1 MTTQRATKRAIKT
14 SVTSPTRAA
23 TRRIP
28 ASGAQRGQRVRPR
41 GSGGG
46 RSGDGTGAGAEL
58 GTTGAGSGRDTVER
72 PPENRDRARILAV
85 AIAEIGLEHKALN
98 VEIIDV
104 RGKVD
109 YSDYVVVMSG
119 RSDRQVNALGRH
131 IEEDL
136 LQKHK
141 ARCLGVEGM
150 PSGTWLLMDYSDVV
164 VHIFH
169 EDTRGYYDLETLWID
184 AARVATDTATP

>member
-1 MTTQRATKRAIKT
+1 LKTTSATATKTTASAAKATPAKATKKT
-14 SVTSPTRAA
+14 TKGPVSTKRVTNSKLGTSSSQRSRSVAKVATSG
-23 TRRIP
+23 
-28 ASGAQRGQRVRPR
+28 SGSRKTRGQQ
-41 GSGGG
+41 
-46 RSGDGTGAGAEL
+46 
-58 GTTGAGSGRDTVER
+58 
-72 PPENRDRARILAV
+72 PPEDRARVVAL
-85 AIAEIGLEHKALN
+85 AIAEVGLENKALN

-131 IEEDL
+131 IEEEL
-136 LQKHK
+136 KAKHS

-150 PSGTWLLMDYSDVV
+150 PSGTWLLMDFGDVV

-184 AARVATDTATP
+184 AARVTTSANASDA

>member
-1 MTTQRATKRAIKT
+1 MKTQGATKRAIKGPTKRVTGSKLGTT
-14 SVTSPTRAA
+14 SSQRS
-23 TRRIP
+23 RSL
-28 ASGAQRGQRVRPR
+28 ASA
-41 GSGGG
+41 
-46 RSGDGTGAGAEL
+46 GTGAGA
-58 GTTGAGSGRDTVER
+58 GTGKSRRTRAPQ
-72 PPENRDRARILAV
+72 PPDDRARSLAL
-85 AIAEIGLEHKALN
+85 AIAEVGLEHKALN

-119 RSDRQVNALGRH
+119 RSDRQVNALGRN
-131 IEEDL
+131 IEEE
-136 LQKHK
+136 LQKKHK

-150 PSGTWLLMDYSDVV
+150 PSGTWLLMDYGDVV

-184 AARVATDTATP
+184 AARVTTNASNASDA

>member
-1 MTTQRATKRAIKT
+1 LATKRKLTT
-14 SVTSPTRAA
+14 SGVK
-23 TRRIP
+23 
-28 ASGAQRGQRVRPR
+28 RPR
-41 GSGGG
+41 SAAVPAAPR
-46 RSGDGTGAGAEL
+46 RSSSRSSSSRIETPD
-58 GTTGAGSGRDTVER
+58 
-72 PPENRDRARILAV
+72 DRARNVAL
-85 AIAEIGLEHKALN
+85 AIAEVGLENKALN

-131 IEEDL
+131 IEEEL
-136 LQKHK
+136 KSKHR

-150 PSGTWLLMDYSDVV
+150 PSGTWLLMDYGDVV

-184 AARVATDTATP
+184 AARVATGSSAQ

>member
-1 MTTQRATKRAIKT
+1 MTTRDDDAATKRAMKT
-14 SVTSPTRAA
+14 PTKTPRKGASKPKLTASSSRTRSRTAA
-23 TRRIP
+23 A
-28 ASGAQRGQRVRPR
+28 ASGTRK
-41 GSGGG
+41 G
-46 RSGDGTGAGAEL
+46 R
-58 GTTGAGSGRDTVER
+58 RDQEQ
-72 PPENRDRARILAV
+72 PPEDRARTLAL
-85 AIAEIGLEHKALN
+85 AIAEVGLEYKALN

-136 LQKHK
+136 QTKHK
-141 ARCLGVEGM
+141 ARCLGMEGM
-150 PSGTWLLMDYSDVV
+150 PSGTWLLMDYGDVV

-184 AARVATDTATP
+184 AARVAPSAPPSASRA

>member
-1 MTTQRATKRAIKT
+1 LATKRKATAGPAKR
-14 SVTSPTRAA
+14 TRTTTA
-23 TRRIP
+23 RKPLRK
-28 ASGAQRGQRVRPR
+28 
-41 GSGGG
+41 G
-46 RSGDGTGAGAEL
+46 RSQAE
-58 GTTGAGSGRDTVER
+58 A
-72 PPENRDRARILAV
+72 PDRARAV
-85 AIAEIGLEHKALN
+85 ASAIAEAALEHKALH

-136 LQKHK
+136 KRLHD
-141 ARCLGVEGM
+141 ARCLGIEGM
-150 PSGTWLLMDYSDVV
+150 PNGTWLLMDYGDVI

-169 EDTRGYYDLETLWID
+169 EDTRGYYDLETLWMD
-184 AARVATDTATP
+184 AARVAVEH

>member
-1 MTTQRATKRAIKT
+1 MKTQGATATKASKKAANGPTKGPTKRVTNTKLGT
-14 SVTSPTRAA
+14 SSSQRSRSVAKAGS
-23 TRRIP
+23 
-28 ASGAQRGQRVRPR
+28 SGTGSRKSRGQQPQ
-41 GSGGG
+41 
-46 RSGDGTGAGAEL
+46 
-58 GTTGAGSGRDTVER
+58 R
-72 PPENRDRARILAV
+72 PPEDRARVVAL
-85 AIAEIGLEHKALN
+85 AIAEVGLDNKALN

-131 IEEDL
+131 IEEEL
-136 LQKHK
+136 KAKHG

-150 PSGTWLLMDYSDVV
+150 PSGTWLLMDFGDVV

-184 AARVATDTATP
+184 AARVTTSANASDA